1 MLYWARINIPPSP
14 AAYRSDRT
22 MLIQYL
28 KQIPLFSHLKDAQLK
43 EIAARCTTTRVKKG
57 ATVFQ
62 KTDMSTE
69 LYIVNSGVLKAVLTD
84 DEGDEMVLAR
94 FEKGA
99 FFGELSLLDGKGRS
113 ATIVADEDSE
123 LSVLA
128 KDTFF
133 QLMNK
138 DPKIA
143 IGLMTTLVER
153 LRKADEMIESLAFQ
167 EVGERL
173 VRALVDNST
182 GEDRSNR
189 GFLQCNKM
197 THRELAARIGSSR
210 EAVSKCMKV
219 LSTNGILK
227 ESGGKFLIAEN
238 ALELLKN
245 RANA

>member
-1 MLYWARINIPPSP
+1 
-14 AAYRSDRT
+14 

-28 KQIPLFSHLKDAQLK
+28 KQIPLFAHLKDTQLK
-43 EIAARCTTTRVKKG
+43 EIAERCTTVQFKKG
-57 ATVFQ
+57 ATVFH

-69 LYIVNSGVLKAVLTD
+69 LYIVNSGTVKAVLTD

-113 ATIVADEDSE
+113 ATIVADADAE
-123 LSVLA
+123 LSVLS
-128 KDTFF
+128 KETFF

-138 DPKIA
+138 DAKIA
-143 IGLMTTLVER
+143 IGLMATLVDR

-173 VRALVDNST
+173 VRTLVDSST
-182 GEDRSNR
+182 GADKIAK
-189 GFLQCNKM
+189 GFLRCPKL

-210 EAVSKCMKV
+210 EAVSKCIKV

-227 ESGGKFLIAEN
+227 ESGGFFLIAEN

-245 RANA
+245 RATA